1 MPCCFRLKPRSR
13 GRNPKNRRRNRRES
27 VRLRKCGT
35 RKSRTNES
43 AARRSISRSAK
54 GFNSPRRSRCW
65 WRCRRC
71 RGGGHRVR
79 QRHRGDRCDGHS
91 STIGSKRCVVIGD
104 GAGRYR
110 AGEVRQRPALPGL
123 SLRWRLRSQLD
134 SCFGLIL
141 GSEKS
146 RRAFTRR
153 SRTSFLRSLQGPR
166 EFSRL
171 TTGAPAALI
180 GVMVAVALIPPLV
193 TFGLLV
199 GSGRLALACNALL
212 LFITNVIC
220 INLAG
225 VVTLLLQKRSAQNLA
240 GG

>member
-1 MPCCFRLKPRSR
+1 M
-13 GRNPKNRRRNRRES
+13 
-27 VRLRKCGT
+27 
-35 RKSRTNES
+35 
-43 AARRSISRSAK
+43 
-54 GFNSPRRSRCW
+54 
-65 WRCRRC
+65 
-71 RGGGHRVR
+71 
-79 QRHRGDRCDGHS
+79 
-91 STIGSKRCVVIGD
+91 
-104 GAGRYR
+104 
-110 AGEVRQRPALPGL
+110 
-123 SLRWRLRSQLD
+123 
-134 SCFGLIL
+134 
-141 GSEKS
+141 
-146 RRAFTRR
+146 
-153 SRTSFLRSLQGPR
+153 RSLQGPR

-225 VVTLLLQKRSAQNLA
+225 VVTLLLQKRSAQNLV